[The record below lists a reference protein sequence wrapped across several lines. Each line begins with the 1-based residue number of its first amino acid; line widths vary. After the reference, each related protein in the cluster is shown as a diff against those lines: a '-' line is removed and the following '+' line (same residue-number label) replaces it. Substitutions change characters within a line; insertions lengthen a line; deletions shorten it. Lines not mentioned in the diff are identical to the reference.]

1 MGMHVFV
8 IALNGTNPRIDQN
21 RKKMIRELKKM
32 FGHTFI
38 DQNTVFAIT
47 NWHYDQGSIE
57 KRGKN
62 VQKELNLSNVKIAF
76 LDTLYGEETIEKAKI
91 EDQLHIMKHWL
102 FTIPA
107 YPCTHLKQM

>member
-1 MGMHVFV
+1 
-8 IALNGTNPRIDQN
+8 
-21 RKKMIRELKKM
+21 M

-57 KRGKN
+57 KREKN
-62 VQKELNLSNVKIAF
+62 GQKEAKVNENLQKELNLSNVKLAF
-76 LDTLYGEETIEKAKI
+76 LDASYGEETIEKAKI
-91 EDQLHIMKHWL
+91 EEQLHKMKHWL

-107 YPCTHLKQM
+107 YPCTHLN